1 MTKLS
6 NEIHFLILRI
16 CTQNTKDSTGNI
28 KFVNMKTAILF
39 DFFNL
44 RKPVSHITFLLFSL
58 IVSVVVGL
66 TNADTTS
73 SFFPIGVF
81 IMIFVQLEVFI
92 YLGTRLFADLNF
104 DISPGEITRIVLIRF
119 IIFMAGCLMASMI
132 LFILLQ
138 YVGLWING
146 EDFSKVISDFIHSG
160 FRGWF
165 KSTIKGLSFG
175 AIIFIVLLWQ
185 TSLRREQKLR
195 EENLIFQNETLKNQ
209 VNPHFL
215 FNSLNTL
222 SALVTTQPEVAE
234 EFIGRLSSIY
244 RYILEYSSK
253 NKVPLSAEIAFIKD
267 YFFLHKIRD
276 DGKIQLKVNVDEN
289 DKSEILPV
297 SLQILIENAIK
308 HNKATRE
315 NPLMISIYIEN
326 RHIVVKNNLQ
336 RMAVQL
342 KSTQIGLRNLS
353 QRVIL
358 IIRKPLIIE
367 QTSSDFIIKIPL
379 L

>member
-1 MTKLS
+1 MKAVPLYD
-6 NEIHFLILRI
+6 FL
-16 CTQNTKDSTGNI
+16 
-28 KFVNMKTAILF
+28 
-39 DFFNL
+39 NL
-44 RKPVSHITFLLFSL
+44 RKPLSHIAFLVFSL
-58 IVSVVVGL
+58 VITVIMDLKGNNS
-66 TNADTTS
+66 AS
-73 SFFPIGVF
+73 SFFPYGVF
-81 IMIFVQLEVFI
+81 IMLFIQLEVFI
-92 YLGTRLFADLNF
+92 YLGNRLFADLNF
-104 DISPGEITRIVLIRF
+104 DRSPGEITRIVLLRF
-119 IIFMAGCLMASMI
+119 LIFLAGCLMVSMI

-138 YVGLWING
+138 YIGLWVSG
-146 EDFSKVISDFIHSG
+146 EDLSEVIASFIHSG
-160 FRGWF
+160 FRVWF
-165 KSTIKGLSFG
+165 KSTVIGLSFG

-222 SALVTTQPEVAE
+222 SALVATQPELAE

-244 RYILEYSSK
+244 RYILEYSTK
-253 NKVPLSAEIAFIKD
+253 DKVLLRTEIAFIKD

-276 DGKIQLKVNVDEN
+276 DGKIHLQVNVDEN
-289 DKSEILPV
+289 DNSEILPV

-315 NPLMISIYIEN
+315 SPLIISIYIEN
-326 RHIVVKNNLQ
+326 QHIVVKNNLQ

-342 KSTQIGLRNLS
+342 ISTQIGLRNLS
-353 QRVIL
+353 QRVNL
-358 IIRKPLIIE
+358 ITRKPLIIE
-367 QTSSDFIIKIPL
+367 ETSTEFTVKIPL